1 MIPQKSALNGS
12 SLFSVEYLVMFDVVV
27 GGWAN
32 PDGIG
37 AICPGLRGTSYPG
50 VRTRKTHNPE
60 RVESFLIKAWC
71 ATLTGLSPFIESAQG
86 RPCYG
91 VTCQARRKI
100 PSFY

>member
-50 VRTRKTHNPE
+50 VMAHKNPTLKGLFQM
-60 RVESFLIKAWC
+60 RVSGILLH
-71 ATLTGLSPFIESAQG
+71 ATI
-86 RPCYG
+86 
-91 VTCQARRKI
+91 AR
-100 PSFY
+100 